1 MRNIKLTIEYDGS
14 KYNGWQRLGNTENT
28 IQGKIEGVL
37 SRMTGQK
44 IEIIGSGRTDAGVH
58 AFKQIANFKIN
69 INMNVEEIRDYCNE
83 YLPQDIVIKK
93 VKEVNERF
101 HARYNAKSK
110 KYLYRIWSG
119 KIPTAFKRRYTYPVV
134 KTLDLEAMKKATRYL
149 VGEHDFKSF
158 CSMKSKKKS
167 TVREIYKID
176 IIKEKEEIHML
187 FHGNGFLHNMVR
199 IMVGTLIEIGEGKRK
214 PENIKEIIE
223 SRVRK
228 NAGPTA
234 PAQGLFLYE
243 VEYEHLE

>member
-14 KYNGWQRLGNTENT
+14 KYNGWQRLGNTDNT

-37 SRMTGQK
+37 SRMTDRK

-58 AFKQIANFKIN
+58 AMNQIANFKTN
-69 INMNVEEIRDYCNE
+69 TNMHVEEIRDYCNE
-83 YLPQDIVIKK
+83 YLPQDIVIKN

-110 KYLYRIWSG
+110 KYLYRIWAG
-119 KIPTAFKRRYTYPVV
+119 KIPTAFKRKYTYPVV

-158 CSMKSKKKS
+158 CSMKTKKKS
-167 TVREIYKID
+167 TVREIYEID
-176 IIKEKEEIHML
+176 IMKEKEEIYIS

-214 PENIKEIIE
+214 PENMKEIIA

-234 PAQGLFLYE
+234 PAKGLFLYE